1 MNIILEKRQVYSE
14 VYEFINLLDIEF
26 IEKIPNKLLNFFEN
40 EKDDNY
46 LKNINPFENIENQ
59 NLKKDTITII
69 NMLNLK
75 YWANDEEKEKLQKK
89 FIENNLKMQ
98 EKYSIDNIF
107 DEEKII
113 PKSNEIKSKEQS
125 SVELIKVENK
135 NIFIKVF
142 EFFKKIF
149 KK

>member
-1 MNIILEKRQVYSE
+1 VNIILEKRQVYSE